1 MAKLVLLED
10 DVDFVDLL
18 CEALISD
25 GHEVVAFDRGTDA
38 AEYAMNNDVDLLICD
53 MFIKDGD
60 EMIPDGGIKLISK
73 LKQVEDLRI
82 PVLAISGSFSD
93 MDTGYYLKTAA
104 KTVGADDILSKPFE
118 HEELRARIDGL
129 LARSR

>member
-10 DVDFVDLL
+10 DAEFVELL
-18 CEALISD
+18 YEALTAD
-25 GHEVVAFDRGTDA
+25 GHEVIAFDRGTDA
-38 AEYAMNNDVDLLICD
+38 AEHVMNNDADLVICD

-60 EMIPDGGIKLISK
+60 EMIADGGIKLISK
-73 LKQVEDLRI
+73 LKQVEDIRI

-129 LARSR
+129 LARPR